1 MDKQLLAAIAI
12 GLMLACAMSHPANP
26 LGLRKFALLAW
37 SGMLILPVVLLLLGS
52 EILPSL
58 TTEFGHLWLISS
70 YLLLFVV
77 SLAAKSG
84 FSLWRYFVAKSGGH
98 KAAFRAAL
106 SDDQVALLHLWR
118 PVIVDGQP
126 DADAVVE
133 MRIRRSWASWLEAV
147 GGVMAAAAFI
157 PVFSAWPFGVSL
169 SLLGVGAAVV
179 AAGIFWDYRARL
191 RFGQTEKVS

>member
-58 TTEFGHLWLISS
+58 TTEFGHLWLVSS

-77 SLAAKSG
+77 SLAVTSG

-106 SDDQVALLHLWR
+106 SDDQVMFLHQWW
-118 PVIVDGQP
+118 PAIVDGQP
-126 DADAVVE
+126 DADSGLE
-133 MRIRRSWASWLEAV
+133 MRVTRYWASWLEAV
-147 GGVMAAAAFI
+147 GGALIASAYV
-157 PVFSAWPFGVSL
+157 PVILGL
-169 SLLGVGAAVV
+169 SLGSSLALI
-179 AAGIFWDYRARL
+179 AAGIVTVASGIIWDYRARL
-191 RFGQTEKVS
+191 HFDQAEAAA